1 MRAKILPK
9 YSQIEQKEQFL
20 KKIVTV
26 SYMQLGCPNRRLN
39 GSHRFSN
46 FFQITAV
53 YSVFHRIFNTM
64 FSNFITS
71 NLTQF

>member
-26 SYMQLGCPNRRLN
+26 SYMQQMMSLN
-39 GSHRFSN
+39 
-46 FFQITAV
+46 
-53 YSVFHRIFNTM
+53 
-64 FSNFITS
+64 
-71 NLTQF
+71 L